1 MTLPVSTAV
10 LFYSD
15 SGVADPF
22 TLDSATSGVLDSD
35 ALEGITPVD
44 ITSDVYA
51 IRVDRGRSRWLDD
64 FQAGTCSIT
73 LDNRTRTYDPTGGG
87 TYSTDIVPGKR
98 FRVTSGGTPIFDG
111 TADDWDIAYSLGGD
125 SVASV
130 VISDGFS
137 DLGHTILTET
147 ATTSQLSG
155 ARLTAILDR
164 ADVNFPTAYR
174 DIAAGVTTL
183 QADTIADGTDV
194 ASYAQL
200 IARTEGGRLFMAAD
214 GDLTFRDRYETQT
227 VAGALKFADDG
238 TGVPYYGIQVAVGS
252 ELLFNRALVTRVGGT
267 QQTADNLTSQDSY
280 GVRTLEYGN
289 LTFRNRYETQTTT
302 GALKFADD
310 GTGVPFYGLS
320 VAVGSE
326 LLYNRSLI
334 TRTGGSEQAADNTSS
349 QDSYGVRTLAYTGLL
364 FNSDADSLNFAQYL
378 VSRYGTP
385 EVRISGL
392 AINLHALDATQ
403 AGNVVGTEL
412 GDVIQVLYSPPG
424 GGTAIDVFAVVDKIS
439 HEIGPQHHMV
449 TFGLSAT
456 SQAFTLDSAVFGK
469 LDGDYALGY

>member
-1 MTLPVSTAV
+1 VTLPVSTAV

-22 TLDSATSGVLDSD
+22 TLDSPTSGVLDSD
-35 ALEGITPVD
+35 VLEGITPVD
-44 ITSDVYA
+44 ITADVYA
-51 IRVDRGRSRWLDD
+51 ITVQRGRSRWLDD
-64 FQAGTCSIT
+64 FQAGTCSIS

-98 FRVTSGGTPIFDG
+98 FRVTTGGTPIFDG

-147 ATTSQLSG
+147 STTSQLSG

-174 DIAAGVTTL
+174 DIDAGVTTL

-227 VAGALKFADDG
+227 TVGALKFADDG

-267 QQTADNLTSQDSY
+267 QQTADNLTSQDAY
-280 GVRTLEYGN
+280 GVRTLEYSN
-289 LTFRNRYETQTTT
+289 
-302 GALKFADD
+302 
-310 GTGVPFYGLS
+310 
-320 VAVGSE
+320 
-326 LLYNRSLI
+326 
-334 TRTGGSEQAADNTSS
+334 
-349 QDSYGVRTLAYTGLL
+349 LL
-364 FNSDADSLNFAQYL
+364 FNSDTDSDNFAEYL

-385 EVRISGL
+385 EVRISQID
-392 AINLHALDATQ
+392 INLHALDVTQ
-403 AGNVVGTEL
+403 AGNVIGTEL
-412 GDVIQVLYSPPG
+412 GDVIQVVYSPPG
-424 GGTAIDVFAVVDKIS
+424 GGTAIDRYAVVDRIS
-439 HEIGPQHHMV
+439 HEIGPQQHNIV
-449 TFGLSAT
+449 FGLSKTA
-456 SQAFTLDSAVFGK
+456 QAFTLDSDPFGE
-469 LDGDYALGY
+469 LDSDYPLGY

>member
-15 SGVADPF
+15 SGTADPF

-35 ALEGITPVD
+35 VLEGVTPVD

-51 IRVDRGRSRWLDD
+51 IRIDRGRSRWLDD
-64 FQAGTCSIT
+64 FTSGTCSIS
-73 LDNRTRTYDPTGGG
+73 LNNRDRKYDPNGGG
-87 TYSTDIVPGKR
+87 TYSNEIVPGKR
-98 FRVTSGGTPIFDG
+98 FRITTASTPIFDG
-111 TADDWDIAYSLGGD
+111 VTDDWDIEYTLDAD
-125 SVASV
+125 STASV

-137 DLGHTILTET
+137 DLGRTILTET
-147 ATTSQLSG
+147 VTTSQLSSD
-155 ARLTAILDR
+155 RLTTILDR
-164 ADVNFPTAYR
+164 ADVGFPSAKR
-174 DIAAGVTTL
+174 DIATGVTTL
-183 QADTIADGTDV
+183 QADTIANGTDV
-194 ASYAQL
+194 ATYTQVIS
-200 IARTEGGRLFMAAD
+200 RTEGGRVFIAAD
-214 GDLTFRDRYETQT
+214 
-227 VAGALKFADDG
+227 
-238 TGVPYYGIQVAVGS
+238 
-252 ELLFNRALVTRVGGT
+252 
-267 QQTADNLTSQDSY
+267 
-280 GVRTLEYGN
+280 GN

-364 FNSDADSLNFAQYL
+364 FNSDSDSLNFAQYL

-412 GDVIQVLYSPPG
+412 GDVIQVVYSPPG

-439 HEIGPQHHMV
+439 HEIRPQHHMV

>member
-35 ALEGITPVD
+35 VLEGITPVD
-44 ITSDVYA
+44 ITADVYA
-51 IRVDRGRSRWLDD
+51 IRVERGRSRWLDD
-64 FQAGTCSIT
+64 FQAGTCSIS

-98 FRVTSGGTPIFDG
+98 FRVTTGGTPIFDG

-174 DIAAGVTTL
+174 DIDAGVTTL

-227 VAGALKFADDG
+227 TVGALKFADDG

-289 LTFRNRYETQTTT
+289 L
-302 GALKFADD
+302 
-310 GTGVPFYGLS
+310 
-320 VAVGSE
+320 
-326 LLYNRSLI
+326 
-334 TRTGGSEQAADNTSS
+334 
-349 QDSYGVRTLAYTGLL
+349 L
-364 FNSDADSLNFAQYL
+364 FNSDTDSDNFAEYL

-385 EVRISGL
+385 EVRISQID
-392 AINLHALDATQ
+392 INLHALDATQ
-403 AGNVVGTEL
+403 AGNVIGTEL
-412 GDVIQVLYSPPG
+412 GDVIQVVYSPPG
-424 GGTAIDVFAVVDKIS
+424 GGTAIDRYAVVDKIS
-439 HEIGPQHHMV
+439 HEIGPQQHDIV
-449 TFGLSAT
+449 FGLSKTA
-456 SQAFTLDSAVFGK
+456 QAFTLDSDPFGE
-469 LDGDYALGY
+469 LDGDYPLGY

>member
-22 TLDSATSGVLDSD
+22 TLDSPTSGVLDSD
-35 ALEGITPVD
+35 VLEGITPVD
-44 ITSDVYA
+44 ITADVYA

-64 FQAGTCSIT
+64 FQAGTCSIS

-98 FRVTSGGTPIFDG
+98 FRVTTGGTPIFDG
-111 TADDWDIAYSLGGD
+111 TSDDWDIAYSLGGD

-174 DIAAGVTTL
+174 DSAAGVTTL

-200 IARTEGGRLFMAAD
+200 ISRTEGGRLFMAAD

-227 VAGALKFADDG
+227 TVGALKFADDG

-267 QQTADNLTSQDSY
+267 QQTADNLTSQDTY

-289 LTFRNRYETQTTT
+289 L
-302 GALKFADD
+302 
-310 GTGVPFYGLS
+310 
-320 VAVGSE
+320 
-326 LLYNRSLI
+326 
-334 TRTGGSEQAADNTSS
+334 
-349 QDSYGVRTLAYTGLL
+349 L
-364 FNSDADSLNFAQYL
+364 FNSDTDSDGFAEYL

-385 EVRISGL
+385 EVRISQID
-392 AINLHALDATQ
+392 INLHALDATQ
-403 AGNVVGTEL
+403 AGNVIGTEL
-412 GDVIQVLYSPPG
+412 GDVIRVVYSPPG
-424 GGTAIDVFAVVDKIS
+424 GGTAIDRYAVVDRIS
-439 HEIGPQHHMV
+439 HEIGPQQHNIV
-449 TFGLSAT
+449 FGLSKTA
-456 SQAFTLDSAVFGK
+456 QAFTLDSDPFGE
-469 LDGDYALGY
+469 LDGDYPLGY

>member
-1 MTLPVSTAV
+1 VSTAV

-15 SGVADPF
+15 SGTADPF

-35 ALEGITPVD
+35 VLEGVTPVD

-51 IRVDRGRSRWLDD
+51 IRIDRGRSRWLDD
-64 FQAGTCSIT
+64 FTSGTCAIS
-73 LDNRTRTYDPTGGG
+73 LNNRDRKYDPNGGG
-87 TYSTDIVPGKR
+87 TYSNEIVPGKR
-98 FRVTSGGTPIFDG
+98 FRITTASTPIFDG
-111 TADDWDIAYSLGGD
+111 VTDDWDIQYTLDAD
-125 SVASV
+125 STASV

-137 DLGHTILTET
+137 DLGRTILTET
-147 ATTSQLSG
+147 ATSSQLSS
-155 ARLTAILDR
+155 ARLTTILDR
-164 ADVNFPTAYR
+164 SDVGFPTAKR
-174 DIAAGVTTL
+174 DIATGVTTL

-194 ASYAQL
+194 ATYTQL
-200 IARTEGGRLFMAAD
+200 ISRTEGGRVFIAAD
-214 GDLTFRDRYETQT
+214 
-227 VAGALKFADDG
+227 
-238 TGVPYYGIQVAVGS
+238 
-252 ELLFNRALVTRVGGT
+252 
-267 QQTADNLTSQDSY
+267 
-280 GVRTLEYGN
+280 GN

-364 FNSDADSLNFAQYL
+364 FNSDSDSLNFAQYL

-412 GDVIQVLYSPPG
+412 GDVIQVVYSPPG

-439 HEIGPQHHMV
+439 HEIGPQNHMV

>member
-15 SGVADPF
+15 SGTADPF

-35 ALEGITPVD
+35 VLEGVTPVD
-44 ITSDVYA
+44 ITSDVYG
-51 IRVDRGRSRWLDD
+51 IRIDRGRSRWLDD
-64 FQAGTCSIT
+64 FTSGSCAIS
-73 LDNRTRTYDPTGGG
+73 LNNRDRKYDPNGGG
-87 TYSTDIVPGKR
+87 TYSNEIVPGKR
-98 FRVTSGGTPIFDG
+98 FRVTTASTPIFDG
-111 TADDWDIAYSLGGD
+111 VTDDWDIEYTLDAD
-125 SVASV
+125 STASV

-137 DLGHTILTET
+137 DLGRTILTET
-147 ATTSQLSG
+147 VTTSQLSSD
-155 ARLTAILDR
+155 RLTTILDR
-164 ADVNFPTAYR
+164 ADVVFPVAKR
-174 DIAAGVTTL
+174 DIATGVTTL

-194 ASYAQL
+194 ATYTQL
-200 IARTEGGRLFMAAD
+200 ISRTEGGRVFIAAD
-214 GDLTFRDRYETQT
+214 GD
-227 VAGALKFADDG
+227 
-238 TGVPYYGIQVAVGS
+238 
-252 ELLFNRALVTRVGGT
+252 
-267 QQTADNLTSQDSY
+267 
-280 GVRTLEYGN
+280 

-349 QDSYGVRTLAYTGLL
+349 QDAYGVRTLAYTGLL
-364 FNSDADSLNFAQYL
+364 FNSDSDSLNFAQYL

-392 AINLHALDATQ
+392 AINLHALDAIQ

-412 GDVIQVLYSPPG
+412 GDVIQVVYSPPG

-439 HEIGPQHHMV
+439 HEIGPEHHMV
-449 TFGLSAT
+449 SFGLSAT
-456 SQAFTLDSAVFGK
+456 SQAFTLNDAVFGK
-469 LDGDYALGY
+469 LDSDYGLGY

>member
-1 MTLPVSTAV
+1 VSTAV

-15 SGVADPF
+15 SGTADPF

-35 ALEGITPVD
+35 VLEGVTPVD

-51 IRVDRGRSRWLDD
+51 IRINRGRSRWLDD
-64 FQAGTCSIT
+64 FTSGTCSIS
-73 LDNRTRTYDPTGGG
+73 LNNRDRKYDPNGGG
-87 TYSTDIVPGKR
+87 TYSNEIVPGKR
-98 FRVTSGGTPIFDG
+98 FRITTASTPIFDG
-111 TADDWDIAYSLGGD
+111 VTDDWDIQYTLDAD
-125 SVASV
+125 STASV

-137 DLGHTILTET
+137 DLGRTILTET
-147 ATTSQLSG
+147 VTTSQLSSD
-155 ARLTAILDR
+155 RLTTILDR
-164 ADVNFPTAYR
+164 ADVGFPSAKR
-174 DIAAGVTTL
+174 DIATGVTTL

-194 ASYAQL
+194 ATYTQL
-200 IARTEGGRLFMAAD
+200 ISRTEGGRVFIAAD
-214 GDLTFRDRYETQT
+214 GD
-227 VAGALKFADDG
+227 
-238 TGVPYYGIQVAVGS
+238 
-252 ELLFNRALVTRVGGT
+252 
-267 QQTADNLTSQDSY
+267 
-280 GVRTLEYGN
+280 

-364 FNSDADSLNFAQYL
+364 FNSDSDSLNFAQYL

-403 AGNVVGTEL
+403 AGNVIGTEL
-412 GDVIQVLYSPPG
+412 GDVIEVVYSPPG
-424 GGTAIDVFAVVDKIS
+424 GGTAIDVFAVVDEIS

>member
-15 SGVADPF
+15 SGTADPF

-35 ALEGITPVD
+35 VLEGVTPVD

-51 IRVDRGRSRWLDD
+51 IRIDRGRSRWLDD
-64 FQAGTCSIT
+64 FTSGTCSIS
-73 LDNRTRTYDPTGGG
+73 LNNRDRKYDPNGGG
-87 TYSTDIVPGKR
+87 TYSNEIVPGKR
-98 FRVTSGGTPIFDG
+98 FRITTASTPIFDG
-111 TADDWDIAYSLGGD
+111 VTDDWDIQYTLDAD
-125 SVASV
+125 STASV

-137 DLGHTILTET
+137 DLGRTILTQT
-147 ATTSQLSG
+147 VTTSQLSSD
-155 ARLTAILDR
+155 RLTTILDR
-164 ADVNFPTAYR
+164 SDVGFPSAKR
-174 DIAAGVTTL
+174 DIATGVTTL

-194 ASYAQL
+194 ATYTQL
-200 IARTEGGRLFMAAD
+200 ISRTEGGRVFIAAD
-214 GDLTFRDRYETQT
+214 
-227 VAGALKFADDG
+227 
-238 TGVPYYGIQVAVGS
+238 
-252 ELLFNRALVTRVGGT
+252 
-267 QQTADNLTSQDSY
+267 
-280 GVRTLEYGN
+280 GN
-289 LTFRNRYETQTTT
+289 LTFRNRYETQTTI

-334 TRTGGSEQAADNTSS
+334 TRTGGSDQAADNLTS

-364 FNSDADSLNFAQYL
+364 FNSDSDSLNFAQYL

-412 GDVIQVLYSPPG
+412 GDVIQVVYSPPG

>member
-22 TLDSATSGVLDSD
+22 TLDSPTSGVLDSD
-35 ALEGITPVD
+35 VLEGITPVD
-44 ITSDVYA
+44 ITADVYA
-51 IRVDRGRSRWLDD
+51 IRVQRGRSRWLDD

-73 LDNRTRTYDPTGGG
+73 LDNRTRTYDPNGGG

-98 FRVTSGGTPIFDG
+98 FRVTTGGTPIFDG

-147 ATTSQLSG
+147 STTSQLSG

-164 ADVNFPTAYR
+164 ADVNFPSAYR

-227 VAGALKFADDG
+227 TVGALKFADDG
-238 TGVPYYGIQVAVGS
+238 TGVSYYGIQVAVGS

-267 QQTADNLTSQDSY
+267 QQTADNLTSQDAY
-280 GVRTLEYGN
+280 GVRTLEYN
-289 LTFRNRYETQTTT
+289 N
-302 GALKFADD
+302 
-310 GTGVPFYGLS
+310 
-320 VAVGSE
+320 
-326 LLYNRSLI
+326 
-334 TRTGGSEQAADNTSS
+334 
-349 QDSYGVRTLAYTGLL
+349 LL
-364 FNSDADSLNFAQYL
+364 FNSDTDADGFAEYL

-385 EVRISGL
+385 EVRISQID
-392 AINLHALDATQ
+392 INLHALDATQ
-403 AGNVVGTEL
+403 AGNVIATEL
-412 GDVIQVLYSPPG
+412 GDVIQVVYSPPG
-424 GGTAIDVFAVVDKIS
+424 GGTAIDRYAVVDRIS
-439 HEIGPQHHMV
+439 HEIGPQQHNIV
-449 TFGLSAT
+449 FGLSKTA
-456 SQAFTLDSAVFGK
+456 QAFTLDSDPFGE
-469 LDGDYALGY
+469 LDGDYPLGY

>member
-1 MTLPVSTAV
+1 VTLPVSTAV

-35 ALEGITPVD
+35 VLEGITPVD
-44 ITSDVYA
+44 ITADVYA
-51 IRVDRGRSRWLDD
+51 ITVQRGRSRWLDD
-64 FQAGTCSIT
+64 FQAGTCSIS

-98 FRVTSGGTPIFDG
+98 FRVTTGGTPIFDG

-174 DIAAGVTTL
+174 DIDAGVTTL

-267 QQTADNLTSQDSY
+267 QQTADDATSQDSY

-289 LTFRNRYETQTTT
+289 LLFTADTESQD
-302 GALKFADD
+302 FAD
-310 GTGVPFYGLS
+310 
-320 VAVGSE
+320 
-326 LLYNRSLI
+326 
-334 TRTGGSEQAADNTSS
+334 
-349 QDSYGVRTLAYTGLL
+349 
-364 FNSDADSLNFAQYL
+364 YL

-385 EVRISGL
+385 EVRISQID
-392 AINLHALDATQ
+392 INLHALDATQ
-403 AGNVVGTEL
+403 AGNVIGTEL
-412 GDVIQVLYSPPG
+412 GDVIQVVYSPPG
-424 GGTAIDVFAVVDKIS
+424 GGTAIDRYAVVDRIS
-439 HEIGPQHHMV
+439 HEIGPQQHDIV
-449 TFGLSAT
+449 FGLSKTA
-456 SQAFTLDSAVFGK
+456 QAFTLDSDPFGE
-469 LDGDYALGY
+469 LDGDYPLGY

>member
-1 MTLPVSTAV
+1 VTLPVSTAV

-35 ALEGITPVD
+35 VLEGITPVD
-44 ITSDVYA
+44 ITADVYA
-51 IRVDRGRSRWLDD
+51 IRVERGRSRWLDD

-98 FRVTSGGTPIFDG
+98 FRVTTGGTPIFDG
-111 TADDWDIAYSLGGD
+111 TSDDWDIAYSLGGD

-289 LTFRNRYETQTTT
+289 L
-302 GALKFADD
+302 
-310 GTGVPFYGLS
+310 
-320 VAVGSE
+320 
-326 LLYNRSLI
+326 
-334 TRTGGSEQAADNTSS
+334 
-349 QDSYGVRTLAYTGLL
+349 L
-364 FNSDADSLNFAQYL
+364 FNSDTDSDNFAEYL

-385 EVRISGL
+385 EVRISQID
-392 AINLHALDATQ
+392 INLHALDATQ
-403 AGNVVGTEL
+403 AGNVIGTEL
-412 GDVIQVLYSPPG
+412 GDVIQVVYSPPG
-424 GGTAIDVFAVVDKIS
+424 GGTAIDRYAVVDRIS
-439 HEIGPQHHMV
+439 HEIGPQMHNIV
-449 TFGLSAT
+449 FGLSKTA
-456 SQAFTLDSAVFGK
+456 QAFTLDSDPFGE
-469 LDGDYALGY
+469 LDGDYPLGY

>member
-1 MTLPVSTAV
+1 VTLPVSTAV

-15 SGVADPF
+15 SGTADPF

-35 ALEGITPVD
+35 VLEGVTPVD
-44 ITSDVYA
+44 ITSDVYG
-51 IRVDRGRSRWLDD
+51 IRIDRGRSRWLDD
-64 FQAGTCSIT
+64 FTSGSCAIS
-73 LDNRTRTYDPTGGG
+73 LNNRDRKYDPNGGG
-87 TYSTDIVPGKR
+87 TYSNEIVPGKR
-98 FRVTSGGTPIFDG
+98 FRVTTASTPIFDG
-111 TADDWDIAYSLGGD
+111 VTDDWDIEYTLDAD
-125 SVASV
+125 STASV

-137 DLGHTILTET
+137 DLGRTILTET
-147 ATTSQLSG
+147 VTTSQLSSD
-155 ARLTAILDR
+155 RLTTILDR
-164 ADVNFPTAYR
+164 ADVVFPVAKR
-174 DIAAGVTTL
+174 DIATGVTTL

-194 ASYAQL
+194 ATYTQL
-200 IARTEGGRLFMAAD
+200 ISRTEGGRVFIAAD
-214 GDLTFRDRYETQT
+214 GD
-227 VAGALKFADDG
+227 
-238 TGVPYYGIQVAVGS
+238 
-252 ELLFNRALVTRVGGT
+252 
-267 QQTADNLTSQDSY
+267 
-280 GVRTLEYGN
+280 

-349 QDSYGVRTLAYTGLL
+349 QDAYGVRTLAYTGLL
-364 FNSDADSLNFAQYL
+364 FNSDSDSLNFAQYL

-392 AINLHALDATQ
+392 AINLHALDAIQ

-412 GDVIQVLYSPPG
+412 GDVIQVVYSPPG

-439 HEIGPQHHMV
+439 HEIGPEHHMV
-449 TFGLSAT
+449 SFGLSAT
-456 SQAFTLDSAVFGK
+456 SQAFTLNDAVFGK
-469 LDGDYALGY
+469 LDSDYGLGY

>member
-35 ALEGITPVD
+35 VLEGITPVD
-44 ITSDVYA
+44 ITADVYA

-64 FQAGTCSIT
+64 FQAGTCSIS

-98 FRVTSGGTPIFDG
+98 FRVTTGGTPIFDG
-111 TADDWDIAYSLGGD
+111 TSDDWDIAYSLGGD

-200 IARTEGGRLFMAAD
+200 ISRTEGGRLFMAAD

-227 VAGALKFADDG
+227 TVGALKFADDG

-280 GVRTLEYGN
+280 GVRTLEYSN
-289 LTFRNRYETQTTT
+289 
-302 GALKFADD
+302 
-310 GTGVPFYGLS
+310 
-320 VAVGSE
+320 
-326 LLYNRSLI
+326 
-334 TRTGGSEQAADNTSS
+334 
-349 QDSYGVRTLAYTGLL
+349 LL
-364 FNSDADSLNFAQYL
+364 FNSDTDSDNFAEYL

-385 EVRISGL
+385 EVRISQID
-392 AINLHALDATQ
+392 INLHALDATQ
-403 AGNVVGTEL
+403 AGNVIGTEL
-412 GDVIQVLYSPPG
+412 GDVIRVVYSPPG
-424 GGTAIDVFAVVDKIS
+424 GGTAIDRYAVVDRIS
-439 HEIGPQHHMV
+439 HEIGPQMHNIV
-449 TFGLSAT
+449 FGLSKTA
-456 SQAFTLDSAVFGK
+456 QAFTLDSDPFGE
-469 LDGDYALGY
+469 LDGDYPLGY

>member
-15 SGVADPF
+15 SGTADPF

-35 ALEGITPVD
+35 VLEGVTPVD

-51 IRVDRGRSRWLDD
+51 IRIDRGRSRWLDD
-64 FQAGTCSIT
+64 FTSGTCAIS
-73 LDNRTRTYDPTGGG
+73 LNNRDRKYDPNGGG
-87 TYSTDIVPGKR
+87 TYSNEIVPGKR
-98 FRVTSGGTPIFDG
+98 FRITTASTPIFDG
-111 TADDWDIAYSLGGD
+111 VTDDWDIEYTLDAD
-125 SVASV
+125 STASV

-137 DLGHTILTET
+137 DLGRTILTET
-147 ATTSQLSG
+147 VTTSQLSSD
-155 ARLTAILDR
+155 RLTTILDR
-164 ADVNFPTAYR
+164 ADVGFPSAKR
-174 DIAAGVTTL
+174 DIATGVTTL
-183 QADTIADGTDV
+183 QADTIANGTDV
-194 ASYAQL
+194 ATYTQL
-200 IARTEGGRLFMAAD
+200 ISRTEGGRIFIAAD
-214 GDLTFRDRYETQT
+214 
-227 VAGALKFADDG
+227 
-238 TGVPYYGIQVAVGS
+238 
-252 ELLFNRALVTRVGGT
+252 
-267 QQTADNLTSQDSY
+267 
-280 GVRTLEYGN
+280 GN

-364 FNSDADSLNFAQYL
+364 FNSDSDSLNFAQYL

-412 GDVIQVLYSPPG
+412 GDVIQVVYSPPG

>member
-1 MTLPVSTAV
+1 VSTAV

-15 SGVADPF
+15 SGTADPF

-35 ALEGITPVD
+35 VLEGVTPVD

-51 IRVDRGRSRWLDD
+51 IRIDRGRSRWLDD
-64 FQAGTCSIT
+64 FTSGTCSIS
-73 LDNRTRTYDPTGGG
+73 LNNRDRKYDPNGGG
-87 TYSTDIVPGKR
+87 TYSNEIVPGKR
-98 FRVTSGGTPIFDG
+98 FRITTASTPIFDG
-111 TADDWDIAYSLGGD
+111 VTDDWDIQYTLDAD
-125 SVASV
+125 STASV

-137 DLGHTILTET
+137 DLGRTILTQT
-147 ATTSQLSG
+147 VTTSQLSSD
-155 ARLTAILDR
+155 RLTTILDR
-164 ADVNFPTAYR
+164 SDVGFPSAKR
-174 DIAAGVTTL
+174 DIATGVTTL

-194 ASYAQL
+194 ATYTQL
-200 IARTEGGRLFMAAD
+200 ISRTEGGRVFIAAD
-214 GDLTFRDRYETQT
+214 
-227 VAGALKFADDG
+227 
-238 TGVPYYGIQVAVGS
+238 
-252 ELLFNRALVTRVGGT
+252 
-267 QQTADNLTSQDSY
+267 
-280 GVRTLEYGN
+280 GN
-289 LTFRNRYETQTTT
+289 LTFRNRYETQTTI

-334 TRTGGSEQAADNTSS
+334 TRTGGSDQAADNLTS

-364 FNSDADSLNFAQYL
+364 FNSDSDSLNFAQYL

-412 GDVIQVLYSPPG
+412 GDVIQVVYSPPG

>member
-1 MTLPVSTAV
+1 VTLPVSTAV

-44 ITSDVYA
+44 ITADVYA

-64 FQAGTCSIT
+64 FQAGTCSIS

-98 FRVTSGGTPIFDG
+98 FRVTTGGTPIFDG
-111 TADDWDIAYSLGGD
+111 TSDDWDIAYSLGGD

-174 DIAAGVTTL
+174 DIDAGVTTL

-227 VAGALKFADDG
+227 TVGALKFADDG

-289 LTFRNRYETQTTT
+289 L
-302 GALKFADD
+302 
-310 GTGVPFYGLS
+310 
-320 VAVGSE
+320 
-326 LLYNRSLI
+326 
-334 TRTGGSEQAADNTSS
+334 
-349 QDSYGVRTLAYTGLL
+349 L
-364 FNSDADSLNFAQYL
+364 FNSDTDSDNFAEYL

-385 EVRISGL
+385 EVRISQID
-392 AINLHALDATQ
+392 INLHALDATQ
-403 AGNVVGTEL
+403 AGNVIGTEL
-412 GDVIQVLYSPPG
+412 GDVIQVVYSPPG
-424 GGTAIDVFAVVDKIS
+424 GGTAIDRYAVVDRIS
-439 HEIGPQHHMV
+439 HEIGPQMHNIV
-449 TFGLSAT
+449 FGLSKTA
-456 SQAFTLDSAVFGK
+456 QAFTLDSDPFGE
-469 LDGDYALGY
+469 LDGDYPLGY

>member
-10 LFYSD
+10 LFYSG

-64 FQAGTCSIT
+64 FQAGTCSIS

-98 FRVTSGGTPIFDG
+98 FRVTTGGTPIFDG
-111 TADDWDIAYSLGGD
+111 TSDDWDIAYSLGGD

-137 DLGHTILTET
+137 DLGQTILTET

-227 VAGALKFADDG
+227 TVGALKFADDG

-280 GVRTLEYGN
+280 GVRTLEYSN
-289 LTFRNRYETQTTT
+289 
-302 GALKFADD
+302 
-310 GTGVPFYGLS
+310 
-320 VAVGSE
+320 
-326 LLYNRSLI
+326 
-334 TRTGGSEQAADNTSS
+334 
-349 QDSYGVRTLAYTGLL
+349 LL
-364 FNSDADSLNFAQYL
+364 FNSDTDSDNFAEYL

-385 EVRISGL
+385 EVRISQID
-392 AINLHALDATQ
+392 INLHALDVTQ
-403 AGNVVGTEL
+403 AGNVIGTEL
-412 GDVIQVLYSPPG
+412 GDVIQVVYSPPG
-424 GGTAIDVFAVVDKIS
+424 GGTAIDRYAVVDKIS
-439 HEIGPQHHMV
+439 HEIGPQQHNIV
-449 TFGLSAT
+449 FGLSKTA
-456 SQAFTLDSAVFGK
+456 QAFTLDSDPFGE
-469 LDGDYALGY
+469 LDGDYPLGY

>member
-1 MTLPVSTAV
+1 LEAVAVTLPVSTAV

-22 TLDSATSGVLDSD
+22 TLDSPTSGVLDSD
-35 ALEGITPVD
+35 VLEGITPVD
-44 ITSDVYA
+44 ITADVYA
-51 IRVDRGRSRWLDD
+51 ITVQRGRSRWLDD
-64 FQAGTCSIT
+64 FQAGTCSIS

-98 FRVTSGGTPIFDG
+98 FRVTTGGTPIFDG

-147 ATTSQLSG
+147 STTSQLSG

-174 DIAAGVTTL
+174 DIDAGVTTL

-227 VAGALKFADDG
+227 TVGALKFADDG

-267 QQTADNLTSQDSY
+267 QQTADNLTSQDAY
-280 GVRTLEYGN
+280 GVRTLEYSN
-289 LTFRNRYETQTTT
+289 
-302 GALKFADD
+302 
-310 GTGVPFYGLS
+310 
-320 VAVGSE
+320 
-326 LLYNRSLI
+326 
-334 TRTGGSEQAADNTSS
+334 
-349 QDSYGVRTLAYTGLL
+349 LL
-364 FNSDADSLNFAQYL
+364 FNSDTDSDNFAEYL

-385 EVRISGL
+385 EVRISQID
-392 AINLHALDATQ
+392 INLHALDVTQ
-403 AGNVVGTEL
+403 AGNVIGTEL
-412 GDVIQVLYSPPG
+412 GDVIQVVYSPPG
-424 GGTAIDVFAVVDKIS
+424 GGTAIDRYAVVDRIS
-439 HEIGPQHHMV
+439 HEIGPQQHNIV
-449 TFGLSAT
+449 FGLSKTA
-456 SQAFTLDSAVFGK
+456 QAFTLDSDPFGE
-469 LDGDYALGY
+469 LDSDYPLGY

>member
-1 MTLPVSTAV
+1 LEAVAVTLPVSTAV

-44 ITSDVYA
+44 ITADVYA

-64 FQAGTCSIT
+64 FQAGTCSIS

-98 FRVTSGGTPIFDG
+98 FRVTTGGTPIFDG
-111 TADDWDIAYSLGGD
+111 TSDDWDIAYSLGGD

-174 DIAAGVTTL
+174 DIDAGVTTL

-227 VAGALKFADDG
+227 TVGALKFADDG

-289 LTFRNRYETQTTT
+289 L
-302 GALKFADD
+302 
-310 GTGVPFYGLS
+310 
-320 VAVGSE
+320 
-326 LLYNRSLI
+326 
-334 TRTGGSEQAADNTSS
+334 
-349 QDSYGVRTLAYTGLL
+349 L
-364 FNSDADSLNFAQYL
+364 FNSDTDSDNFAEYL

-385 EVRISGL
+385 EVRISQID
-392 AINLHALDATQ
+392 INLHALDATQ
-403 AGNVVGTEL
+403 AGNVIGTEL
-412 GDVIQVLYSPPG
+412 GDVIQVVYSPPG
-424 GGTAIDVFAVVDKIS
+424 GGTAIDRYAVVDRIS
-439 HEIGPQHHMV
+439 HEIGPQMHNIV
-449 TFGLSAT
+449 FGLSKTA
-456 SQAFTLDSAVFGK
+456 QAFTLDSDPFGE
-469 LDGDYALGY
+469 LDGDYPLGY

>member
-44 ITSDVYA
+44 ITADVYA

-64 FQAGTCSIT
+64 FQAGTCSIS

-98 FRVTSGGTPIFDG
+98 FRVTTGGTPIFDG
-111 TADDWDIAYSLGGD
+111 TSDDWDIAYSLGGD

-174 DIAAGVTTL
+174 DIDAGVTTL

-227 VAGALKFADDG
+227 TVGALKFADDG

-289 LTFRNRYETQTTT
+289 L
-302 GALKFADD
+302 
-310 GTGVPFYGLS
+310 
-320 VAVGSE
+320 
-326 LLYNRSLI
+326 
-334 TRTGGSEQAADNTSS
+334 
-349 QDSYGVRTLAYTGLL
+349 L
-364 FNSDADSLNFAQYL
+364 FNSDTDSDNFAEYL

-385 EVRISGL
+385 EVRISQID
-392 AINLHALDATQ
+392 INLHALDATQ
-403 AGNVVGTEL
+403 AGNVIGTEL
-412 GDVIQVLYSPPG
+412 GDVIQVVYSPPG
-424 GGTAIDVFAVVDKIS
+424 GGTAIDRYAVVDRIS
-439 HEIGPQHHMV
+439 HEIGPQMHNIV
-449 TFGLSAT
+449 FGLSKTA
-456 SQAFTLDSAVFGK
+456 QAFTLDSDPFGE
-469 LDGDYALGY
+469 LDGDYPLGY

>member
-15 SGVADPF
+15 SGTADPF

-35 ALEGITPVD
+35 VLEGVTPVD
-44 ITSDVYA
+44 ITADVYA
-51 IRVDRGRSRWLDD
+51 IRIDRGRSRWLDD
-64 FQAGTCSIT
+64 FTSGTCSIS
-73 LDNRTRTYDPTGGG
+73 LNNRDRKYDPNGGG
-87 TYSTDIVPGKR
+87 TYSNEIVPGKR
-98 FRVTSGGTPIFDG
+98 FRITTASTPIFDG
-111 TADDWDIAYSLGGD
+111 VTDDWDIEYTLDAD
-125 SVASV
+125 STASV

-137 DLGHTILTET
+137 DLGRTILTET
-147 ATTSQLSG
+147 VTTSQLSSD
-155 ARLTAILDR
+155 RLTTILDR
-164 ADVNFPTAYR
+164 ADVGFPSAKR
-174 DIAAGVTTL
+174 DIATGVTTL
-183 QADTIADGTDV
+183 QADTIANGTDV
-194 ASYAQL
+194 ATYTQL
-200 IARTEGGRLFMAAD
+200 ISRTEGGRVFIAAD
-214 GDLTFRDRYETQT
+214 
-227 VAGALKFADDG
+227 
-238 TGVPYYGIQVAVGS
+238 
-252 ELLFNRALVTRVGGT
+252 
-267 QQTADNLTSQDSY
+267 
-280 GVRTLEYGN
+280 GN

-334 TRTGGSEQAADNTSS
+334 TRTGGSEQAADNSTS
-349 QDSYGVRTLAYTGLL
+349 QDAYGVRTLAYTGLL
-364 FNSDADSLNFAQYL
+364 FNSDSDSLNFAQYL

-412 GDVIQVLYSPPG
+412 GDVIQVVYSPPG

>member
-289 LTFRNRYETQTTT
+289 LLFDSDTDSD
-302 GALKFADD
+302 GFA
-310 GTGVPFYGLS
+310 
-320 VAVGSE
+320 E
-326 LLYNRSLI
+326 
-334 TRTGGSEQAADNTSS
+334 
-349 QDSYGVRTLAYTGLL
+349 
-364 FNSDADSLNFAQYL
+364 YL

-385 EVRISGL
+385 EVRISQID
-392 AINLHALDATQ
+392 INLHALDVTQ
-403 AGNVVGTEL
+403 AGNVIGTEL
-412 GDVIQVLYSPPG
+412 GDVIQVVYSPPG
-424 GGTAIDVFAVVDKIS
+424 GGTAIDRYAVVDRIS
-439 HEIGPQHHMV
+439 HEIGPQQHNIV
-449 TFGLSAT
+449 FGLSKTA
-456 SQAFTLDSAVFGK
+456 QAFTLDSDPFGE
-469 LDGDYALGY
+469 LDGDYPLGY

>member
-1 MTLPVSTAV
+1 
-10 LFYSD
+10 
-15 SGVADPF
+15 
-22 TLDSATSGVLDSD
+22 
-35 ALEGITPVD
+35 
-44 ITSDVYA
+44 
-51 IRVDRGRSRWLDD
+51 
-64 FQAGTCSIT
+64 

-98 FRVTSGGTPIFDG
+98 FRVTTGGTPIFDG

-174 DIAAGVTTL
+174 DIDAGVTTL

-227 VAGALKFADDG
+227 TVGALKFADDG

-289 LTFRNRYETQTTT
+289 L
-302 GALKFADD
+302 
-310 GTGVPFYGLS
+310 
-320 VAVGSE
+320 
-326 LLYNRSLI
+326 
-334 TRTGGSEQAADNTSS
+334 
-349 QDSYGVRTLAYTGLL
+349 L
-364 FNSDADSLNFAQYL
+364 FNSDTDSDNFAEYL

-385 EVRISGL
+385 EVRISQID
-392 AINLHALDATQ
+392 INLHALDATQ
-403 AGNVVGTEL
+403 AGNVIGTEL
-412 GDVIQVLYSPPG
+412 GDVIQVVYSPPG
-424 GGTAIDVFAVVDKIS
+424 GGTAIDRYAVVDRIS
-439 HEIGPQHHMV
+439 HEIGPQMHNIV
-449 TFGLSAT
+449 FGLSKT
-456 SQAFTLDSAVFGK
+456 VQAFTLDSDPFGE
-469 LDGDYALGY
+469 LDGDYPLGY

>member
-15 SGVADPF
+15 SGTADPF

-35 ALEGITPVD
+35 VLEGVTPVD

-51 IRVDRGRSRWLDD
+51 IRIDRGRSRWLDD
-64 FQAGTCSIT
+64 FTSGTCSIS
-73 LDNRTRTYDPTGGG
+73 LNNRDRKYDPNGGG
-87 TYSTDIVPGKR
+87 TYSNEIVPGKR
-98 FRVTSGGTPIFDG
+98 FRVTTASTPIFDG
-111 TADDWDIAYSLGGD
+111 VTDDWDIEYTLDAD
-125 SVASV
+125 STASV

-137 DLGHTILTET
+137 DLGRTILTET
-147 ATTSQLSG
+147 VTTSQLSS
-155 ARLTAILDR
+155 ARLTTILDR
-164 ADVNFPTAYR
+164 ADVAFPTAKR
-174 DIAAGVTTL
+174 DIATGVTTL

-194 ASYAQL
+194 ATYTQL
-200 IARTEGGRLFMAAD
+200 ISRTEGGRVFIAAD
-214 GDLTFRDRYETQT
+214 
-227 VAGALKFADDG
+227 
-238 TGVPYYGIQVAVGS
+238 
-252 ELLFNRALVTRVGGT
+252 
-267 QQTADNLTSQDSY
+267 
-280 GVRTLEYGN
+280 GN

-334 TRTGGSEQAADNTSS
+334 TRTGGTEQAADNTTS
-349 QDSYGVRTLAYTGLL
+349 QDAYGVRTLSYTGLL
-364 FNSDADSLNFAQYL
+364 FNSDSDSLNFAQYL

-412 GDVIQVLYSPPG
+412 GDVIQVVYSPPG
-424 GGTAIDVFAVVDKIS
+424 GGTAIDVFAVVDRIS
-439 HEIGPQHHMV
+439 HEIGPQNHMV

>member
-22 TLDSATSGVLDSD
+22 TLDSATSGVLNSD
-35 ALEGITPVD
+35 VLEGITPVD
-44 ITSDVYA
+44 ITADVYA

-64 FQAGTCSIT
+64 FQAGTCSIS

-98 FRVTSGGTPIFDG
+98 FRVTTGGTPIFDG
-111 TADDWDIAYSLGGD
+111 TSDDWDIAYSLGGD

-174 DIAAGVTTL
+174 DIDAGVTTL

-227 VAGALKFADDG
+227 TVGALKFADDG

-280 GVRTLEYGN
+280 GVRTLEYSN
-289 LTFRNRYETQTTT
+289 
-302 GALKFADD
+302 
-310 GTGVPFYGLS
+310 
-320 VAVGSE
+320 
-326 LLYNRSLI
+326 
-334 TRTGGSEQAADNTSS
+334 
-349 QDSYGVRTLAYTGLL
+349 LL
-364 FNSDADSLNFAQYL
+364 FNSDTDSDGFAEYL

-385 EVRISGL
+385 EVRISQID
-392 AINLHALDATQ
+392 INLHALDATQ
-403 AGNVVGTEL
+403 AGNVIGTEL
-412 GDVIQVLYSPPG
+412 GDVIQVVYSPPG
-424 GGTAIDVFAVVDKIS
+424 GGTAIDRYAVVDRIS
-439 HEIGPQHHMV
+439 HEIGPQMHNIV
-449 TFGLSAT
+449 FGLSKTA
-456 SQAFTLDSAVFGK
+456 QAFTLDSDPFGE
-469 LDGDYALGY
+469 LDGDYPLGY

>member
-73 LDNRTRTYDPTGGG
+73 LDNRSRTYDPTGGG

-98 FRVTSGGTPIFDG
+98 FRVTTGGTSIFDG

-137 DLGHTILTET
+137 DLGQTILTET
-147 ATTSQLSG
+147 STTSQLSG

-174 DIAAGVTTL
+174 DIDAGVTTL

-227 VAGALKFADDG
+227 TVGALKFADDG

-267 QQTADNLTSQDSY
+267 QQTADNLTSQDAY

-289 LTFRNRYETQTTT
+289 L
-302 GALKFADD
+302 
-310 GTGVPFYGLS
+310 
-320 VAVGSE
+320 
-326 LLYNRSLI
+326 
-334 TRTGGSEQAADNTSS
+334 
-349 QDSYGVRTLAYTGLL
+349 L
-364 FNSDADSLNFAQYL
+364 FNSDTDSDNFAEYL

-385 EVRISGL
+385 EVRISQID
-392 AINLHALDATQ
+392 INLHALDATQ

-412 GDVIQVLYSPPG
+412 GDVIQVVYSPPG
-424 GGTAIDVFAVVDKIS
+424 GGTAIDRYAVVDRIS
-439 HEIGPQHHMV
+439 HEIGPQIHNV
-449 TFGLSAT
+449 VFGLSKTA
-456 SQAFTLDSAVFGK
+456 QAFTLDSDPFGK
-469 LDGDYALGY
+469 LDGDYPLGY

>member
-35 ALEGITPVD
+35 VLEGITPVD
-44 ITSDVYA
+44 ITADVYA
-51 IRVDRGRSRWLDD
+51 IRVERGRSRWLDD
-64 FQAGTCSIT
+64 FQAGTCSIS

-98 FRVTSGGTPIFDG
+98 FRVTTGGTPIFDG
-111 TADDWDIAYSLGGD
+111 TSDDWDIAYSLGGD

-137 DLGHTILTET
+137 ELGHTILTET
-147 ATTSQLSG
+147 STTSQLSG

-174 DIAAGVTTL
+174 DIDAGVTTL

-227 VAGALKFADDG
+227 TVGALKFADDG
-238 TGVPYYGIQVAVGS
+238 SGVPYYGIQVAVGS

-289 LTFRNRYETQTTT
+289 L
-302 GALKFADD
+302 
-310 GTGVPFYGLS
+310 
-320 VAVGSE
+320 
-326 LLYNRSLI
+326 
-334 TRTGGSEQAADNTSS
+334 
-349 QDSYGVRTLAYTGLL
+349 L
-364 FNSDADSLNFAQYL
+364 FNSDTDSDNFAEYL

-385 EVRISGL
+385 EVRISQID
-392 AINLHALDATQ
+392 INLHALDVTQ
-403 AGNVVGTEL
+403 AGNVIGTEL
-412 GDVIQVLYSPPG
+412 GDVIQVVYSPPG
-424 GGTAIDVFAVVDKIS
+424 GGTAVDRYAVVDRIS
-439 HEIGPQHHMV
+439 HEIGPQMHNIV
-449 TFGLSAT
+449 FGLSKT
-456 SQAFTLDSAVFGK
+456 VQAFTLDSDPFGE
-469 LDGDYALGY
+469 LDGNYPLGY

>member
-1 MTLPVSTAV
+1 VTLPVSTAV

-35 ALEGITPVD
+35 VLEGITPVD
-44 ITSDVYA
+44 ITADVYA
-51 IRVDRGRSRWLDD
+51 IRVERGRSRWLDD
-64 FQAGTCSIT
+64 FQAGTCSIS

-98 FRVTSGGTPIFDG
+98 FRVTTGGTPIFDG
-111 TADDWDIAYSLGGD
+111 TSDDWDIAYSLGGD
-125 SVASV
+125 SVATV
-130 VISDGFS
+130 VISDAFS

-174 DIAAGVTTL
+174 DIDAGVTTL

-227 VAGALKFADDG
+227 VTGALKFADDG

-267 QQTADNLTSQDSY
+267 QQTADNAVSQDRY

-289 LTFRNRYETQTTT
+289 L
-302 GALKFADD
+302 
-310 GTGVPFYGLS
+310 
-320 VAVGSE
+320 
-326 LLYNRSLI
+326 
-334 TRTGGSEQAADNTSS
+334 
-349 QDSYGVRTLAYTGLL
+349 L
-364 FNSDADSLNFAQYL
+364 FNSDTDSDNFAEYL

-385 EVRISGL
+385 EVRISQID
-392 AINLHALDATQ
+392 INLHALDVTQ
-403 AGNVVGTEL
+403 AGNVIGTEL
-412 GDVIQVLYSPPG
+412 GDVIQVVYSPPG
-424 GGTAIDVFAVVDKIS
+424 GGTAIDRYAVVDRIS
-439 HEIGPQHHMV
+439 HEIGPQQHNV
-449 TFGLSAT
+449 VFGLSKTA
-456 SQAFTLDSAVFGK
+456 QAFTLDSDQFGK
-469 LDGDYALGY
+469 LDSDTPLGY